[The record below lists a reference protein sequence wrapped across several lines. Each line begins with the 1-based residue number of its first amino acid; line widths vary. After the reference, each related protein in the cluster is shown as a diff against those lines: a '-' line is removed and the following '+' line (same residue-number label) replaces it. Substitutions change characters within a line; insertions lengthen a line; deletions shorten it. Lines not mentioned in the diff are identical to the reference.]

1 MNNHLNHLINQQ
13 RTAELRR
20 AAERARLAS
29 DASGQRRDPRD
40 PGGVT
45 PRSQPC
51 RRVTARNVTGLEVE
65 RAGGATR

>member
-1 MNNHLNHLINQQ
+1 MNNHLNHLLNEQ

-40 PGGVT
+40 PGRVT
-45 PRSQPC
+45 PRSQPS
-51 RRVTARNVTGLEVE
+51 RRVSPRDLTGLEVE
-65 RAGGATR
+65 RATGGAR